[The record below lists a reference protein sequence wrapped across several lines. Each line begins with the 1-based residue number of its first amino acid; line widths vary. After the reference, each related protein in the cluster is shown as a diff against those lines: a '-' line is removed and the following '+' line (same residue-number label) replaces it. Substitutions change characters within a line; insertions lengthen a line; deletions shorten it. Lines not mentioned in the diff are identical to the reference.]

1 VDTAHEAPGPEDVA
15 PLRMLNRHLS
25 WLDFDERVLALAED
39 DTVPLL
45 ERAKFLAIFS
55 TNLDEF
61 FQVRVAELDEQAD
74 AGIRELSPDGRTPPE
89 QLTEIRERARQLV
102 DRASFE
108 WRERIRPA
116 LADEGIAVCAWEDL
130 TEEDRKALGEVF
142 FEQIF
147 PVLTPLAVD
156 PTHPFPYISNLSLN
170 VAVTVRDPEGAQQR
184 FARIKVPPLL
194 PRLQP
199 LPDGRRWV
207 PIERIIEAHLD
218 AMFPGMVIEDSTLFR
233 VTRNQ
238 DPELGEDEVLDLRR
252 AVEALLRERRR
263 SQHAVRLEIDA
274 NASDELR
281 DLLVDELELDPGDVD
296 PIEGLIDHSALWQLY
311 DLDRQD
317 LKGEP
322 WPPVT
327 PARLKQGNVFET
339 LRAGDLLVHH
349 PSDDFATTVAAFMR
363 AAADDP
369 RVLTIKQTLYRT
381 SGSDQG
387 IVAALARAADA
398 GKQVVALV
406 ELTARF
412 DEERNIEWAQALE
425 KAGAHVVYGVVG
437 LKTHAKISLVVRRE
451 PDGLR
456 RYAHIGTGNYNSTTA
471 RIYEDIGLLTA
482 DEDISSDVAEL
493 FNYLTGFS
501 RERTYRKLL
510 VAPSTLRQGLEA
522 HIREQARPGGR
533 IVMKANGLVDLEI
546 IELLYEASQAGAS
559 IDLVVRGICCL
570 VPGVPGQSENIRVR
584 SFVGRYLEH
593 SRILRFGDG
602 PDARYFIGSGDM
614 MPRNL
619 DRRVEALTPVEEP
632 ADRERLDE
640 ILGVYLSD
648 RVGRWELDAA
658 GKWTRARPRAEVD
671 AQRRL
676 YELAVRRA
684 RGGRRRPGTGS

>member
-1 VDTAHEAPGPEDVA
+1 MDEAPP
-15 PLRMLNRHLS
+15 RMLNRHLS
-25 WLDFDERVLALAED
+25 WLDFDARVLALAED
-39 DTVPLL
+39 ESLPLL
-45 ERAKFLAIFS
+45 ERVKFLAIFS

-89 QLTEIRERARQLV
+89 QLAEVRGRARELV
-102 DRASFE
+102 GRAEGE
-108 WRERIRPA
+108 WRERVQPA
-116 LADEGIAVCAWEDL
+116 LADAGISICAWEDL
-130 TEEDRKALGEVF
+130 AEEDHKALGEVF

-170 VAVTVRDPEGAQQR
+170 VAVLVSDPEGPNHR

-194 PRLQP
+194 PRFQP
-199 LPDGRRWV
+199 LPGGHRWV
-207 PIERIIEAHLD
+207 PIEQIIGAHLD
-218 AMFPGMVIEDSTLFR
+218 SLFPGMHIEDSTVFR

-252 AVEALLRERRR
+252 AVESLLRERRR

-274 NASDELR
+274 MASTGLR

-296 PIEGLIDHSALWQLY
+296 PITGLIDLSALWELY
-311 DLDRQD
+311 GLDRSD
-317 LKGEP
+317 LKEDP

-327 PARLKQGNVFET
+327 PARLQHGDMFET
-339 LRAGDLLVHH
+339 LRKGDLLVHH
-349 PSDDFATTVAAFMR
+349 PSDNFATTVAAFLR
-363 AAADDP
+363 VAAEDP

-387 IVAALARAADA
+387 IVAALARAADE

-425 KAGAHVVYGVVG
+425 QAGAHVVYGVVG

-451 PDGLR
+451 PDGIR
-456 RYAHIGTGNYNSTTA
+456 RYVHVGTGNYNSTTA

-510 VAPSTLRQGLEA
+510 VAPSTLRPGLEA
-522 HIREQARPGGR
+522 HIREQSRPGGR
-533 IVMKANGLVDLEI
+533 IVIKANGLVDPEMV
-546 IELLYEASQAGAS
+546 ERLYEASQAGAE

-570 VPGVPGQSENIRVR
+570 VPGVPGQSERIRVR

-593 SRILRFGDG
+593 SRIFRFGEG
-602 PDARYFIGSGDM
+602 PDAKYLIGSGDL

-619 DRRVEALTPVEEP
+619 DRRVEAVTPVEDP
-632 ADRERLDE
+632 AGRERLDE
-640 ILGVYLSD
+640 ILGVYLSK
-648 RVGRWELDAA
+648 RVTRWELDAS
-658 GKWTRARPRAEVD
+658 GEWHHVRPKADVD

-676 YELAVRRA
+676 YDLAVRRA
-684 RGGRRRPGTGS
+684 RGRRRPGNGSR

>member
-1 VDTAHEAPGPEDVA
+1 MDAAP
-15 PLRMLNRHLS
+15 RMLNRHLS
-25 WLDFDERVLALAED
+25 WLDFDARVLALAED
-39 DTVPLL
+39 EALPLL
-45 ERAKFLAIFS
+45 DRVKFLAIFS

-74 AGIRELSPDGRTPPE
+74 AGIRELSPDGRTPHE
-89 QLTEIRERARQLV
+89 QLVEVRERARELV
-102 DRASFE
+102 GRAEGE
-108 WRERIRPA
+108 WRDRVQPA
-116 LADEGIAVCAWEDL
+116 LAEEGISVCAWEDL
-130 TEEDRKALGEVF
+130 VEQDRKALGEVF

-170 VAVTVRDPEGAQQR
+170 VAVLVSDPDGPHHR

-194 PRLQP
+194 PRFQP

-207 PIERIIEAHLD
+207 PIEQIIGAHLD
-218 AMFPGMVIEDSTLFR
+218 SLFPGMHIEDSTLFR

-252 AVEALLRERRR
+252 AVESLLRERRR

-274 NASDELR
+274 TASVELR

-296 PIEGLIDHSALWQLY
+296 PITGLIDLSALWELY
-311 DLDRQD
+311 GLDRPD
-317 LKGEP
+317 LKEDP

-327 PARLKQGNVFET
+327 PARLESGDVFET
-339 LRAGDLLVHH
+339 LRAGDLLVQH
-349 PSDDFATTVAAFMR
+349 PSDNFATTVAAFLR
-363 AAADDP
+363 AAAEDP

-387 IVAALARAADA
+387 IVAALARAADE

-425 KAGAHVVYGVVG
+425 QAGAHVVYGVVG

-451 PDGLR
+451 PDGIR
-456 RYAHIGTGNYNSTTA
+456 RYVHVGTGNYNSTTA

-510 VAPSTLRQGLEA
+510 VAPSTFRPGLET
-522 HIREQARPGGR
+522 HIREQSRPGGR
-533 IVMKANGLVDLEI
+533 IVIKANGLVDPEI
-546 IELLYEASQAGAS
+546 VERLYEASRAGAE
-559 IDLVVRGICCL
+559 IDLIVRGICCL
-570 VPGVPGQSENIRVR
+570 VPGVPGLSERIRVR

-593 SRILRFGDG
+593 SRIFRFGEG
-602 PDARYFIGSGDM
+602 PDAKYLIGSGDL

-619 DRRVEALTPVEEP
+619 DRRVEAVTPVEDP
-632 ADRERLDE
+632 AGRERLDE
-640 ILGVYLSD
+640 ILGVYLSK
-648 RVGRWELDAA
+648 RVNRWELDPA
-658 GKWTRARPRAEVD
+658 GEWRYVRPKAEVD

-676 YELAVRRA
+676 YDLAVRRA
-684 RGGRRRPGTGS
+684 RGRRRPGRARA